1 MDIIITELEIG
12 FENVEGVKIPPKYV
26 IELRI
31 WGMRDLR
38 RMYRRNEELDGDS
51 ELGLWLRR
59 KTAEGIVMII
69 DKAIEG
75 KVMTNYDKEFW
86 WRVIRY
92 PDITDIKIKYSDGT
106 EEEIGTNWEDVND
119 EGEENALQ
127 KHYFDNEGNLVIKI
141 GKSGDE

>member
-1 MDIIITELEIG
+1 MDIIITEIEIG

-26 IELRI
+26 MELRI
-31 WGMRDLR
+31 WGMRDMRL
-38 RMYRRNEELDGDS
+38 MFRRNDELDGDN
-51 ELGLWLRR
+51 ELGLWLKR
-59 KTAEGIVMII
+59 KEAEGIVMII
-69 DKAIEG
+69 DKAVKG

-86 WRVIRY
+86 WRVTRY

-127 KHYFDNEGNLVIKI
+127 KHYFDDEGNLVIKI
-141 GKSGDE
+141 G

>member
-1 MDIIITELEIG
+1 M
-12 FENVEGVKIPPKYV
+12 
-26 IELRI
+26 ELRI
-31 WGMRDLR
+31 WGMRDMRL
-38 RMYRRNEELDGDS
+38 MFRRNDELDGDN
-51 ELGLWLRR
+51 ELGLWLKR
-59 KTAEGIVMII
+59 KEAEGIVMII
-69 DKAIEG
+69 DKAVKG

-86 WRVIRY
+86 WRVTRY

-141 GKSGDE
+141 G

>member
-127 KHYFDNEGNLVIKI
+127 RHYFDNEGNLVIEI
-141 GKSGDE
+141 G

>member
-1 MDIIITELEIG
+1 MDIIITEIEIG

-26 IELRI
+26 MELRI
-31 WGMRDLR
+31 WGMRDMRL
-38 RMYRRNEELDGDS
+38 MFRRNDELDGDN
-51 ELGLWLRR
+51 ELGLWLKR
-59 KTAEGIVMII
+59 KEAEGIVMII
-69 DKAIEG
+69 DKAVKG

-86 WRVIRY
+86 WRVTRY

-141 GKSGDE
+141 G

>member
-1 MDIIITELEIG
+1 MKITVTEFEIG
-12 FENVEGVKIPPKYV
+12 FENVEAVKIPPKYV
-26 IELRI
+26 IDLRI
-31 WGMRDLR
+31 WGMTESR

-51 ELGLWLRR
+51 ELGLWLKR
-59 KTAEGIVMII
+59 KEAEVIVLII

-75 KVMTNYDKEFW
+75 KVLTNYDKEFW

-127 KHYFDNEGNLVIKI
+127 KHYFDSEGNLVIKI
-141 GKSGDE
+141 GKFED

>member
-1 MDIIITELEIG
+1 MDIIITEFEIG
-12 FENVEGVKIPPKYV
+12 FENVEGVKVPPKYF
-26 IELRI
+26 IELVI
-31 WGMRDLR
+31 WGMKDLR

-51 ELGLWLRR
+51 ELGLWLKR
-59 KTAEGIVMII
+59 KEAEEIILII
-69 DKAIEG
+69 DKAVEG
-75 KVMTNYDKEFW
+75 KVLTNYGEEFW

-127 KHYFDNEGNLVIKI
+127 KHYFDTEGNLVIKI
-141 GKSGDE
+141 GKFEG

>member
-1 MDIIITELEIG
+1 MDITVTELEIG

-26 IELRI
+26 IDLRI
-31 WGMRDLR
+31 WGMTDLR
-38 RMYRRNEELDGDS
+38 RMYRRNEELDGDN
-51 ELGLWLRR
+51 ELGLWLKR
-59 KTAEGIVMII
+59 KEAEVIVLII

-75 KVMTNYDKEFW
+75 KVLTNYDNEFW